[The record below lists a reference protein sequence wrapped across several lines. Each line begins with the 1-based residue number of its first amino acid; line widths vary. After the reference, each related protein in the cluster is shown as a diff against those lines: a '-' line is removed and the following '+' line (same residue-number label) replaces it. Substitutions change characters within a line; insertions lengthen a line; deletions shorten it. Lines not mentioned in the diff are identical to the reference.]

1 MISDRFIVN
10 IKTNEI
16 HRVDEYY
23 SVDGIDVVFTMDE
36 KCLPLNHT
44 KSIGKDDI
52 KRVIAYSFCNEI
64 IEKQDFTEL
73 KNRLHE
79 NATKYSFDPNNV
91 NPSWMRK
98 VISYL
103 SRLKRRVCD

>member
-23 SVDGIDVVFTMDE
+23 SVDGVDVVFTTDE

-44 KSIGKDDI
+44 KSIDKDDI
-52 KRVIAYSFCNEI
+52 NRVIAYSFCNEI
-64 IEKQDFTEL
+64 IKKQDFTEL
-73 KNRLHE
+73 KKKLHGTST
-79 NATKYSFDPNNV
+79 NFSYDPNNV
-91 NPSWMRK
+91 NSSWMRK
-98 VISYL
+98 VVSYL
-103 SRLKRRVCD
+103 SRLKRRVCN